1 MVGRNKSRNRLNPF
15 AYALQVLAV
24 GALAVAWLAIGRA
37 IYSESGANPRVELDA
52 GGMLATNFVVY
63 WPFLLVVSPLV
74 FLTALFGLLP
84 YRFAPGGAIA
94 GGLTTSVFAQWVG
107 AELYLF
113 RFKPGIPKHLDMSL
127 AAACFA
133 LAAAFAAACLHFY
146 DSRSGRTRVAWVLGG
161 AALSMT
167 FVSGAV
173 LTVPPLIDG
182 SGAPSG
188 VLADRVTEHNC
199 GRYWSDWIDE
209 TRTTAYM
216 GNPTQR
222 NLSKDVPDNVFRVVI
237 TLRTGAGRVESTPPT
252 AISFRDDLPLKA
264 DPPHGV
270 VLLHQPGTGGR
281 FAFTKLFRPTCEAGS
296 TRVVSA
302 GYRYTDIG
310 TESPAPIV
318 GRVTRVD

>member
-1 MVGRNKSRNRLNPF
+1 MNPF

-37 IYSESGANPRVELDA
+37 IYSESGANPGVELDA
-52 GGMLATNFVVY
+52 GGMSATNFAVY

-84 YRFAPGGAIA
+84 YRFAPGGTIA
-94 GGLTTSVFAQWVG
+94 GGLTTSLFAQWVG

-113 RFKPGIPKHLDMSL
+113 RFEPGISKHLDMSL

-146 DSRSGRTRVAWVLGG
+146 DGRSGRTGAAVVLGG
-161 AALSMT
+161 AALSVA

-209 TRTTAYM
+209 TRTTAYA
-216 GNPTQR
+216 GNPTQA
-222 NLSKDVPDNVFRVVI
+222 NLSKDVPGNVFRVVI
-237 TLRTGAGRVESTPPT
+237 TLRTGAGRVETTPPT
-252 AISFRDDLPLKA
+252 AISFRDDLPLRA
-264 DPPHGV
+264 DPPHGA
-270 VLLHQPGTGGR
+270 VLLHQPGTGSR
-281 FAFTKLFRPTCEAGS
+281 FAFTELRDPKCEAGS

-302 GYRYTDIG
+302 SYKYADYG
-310 TESPAPIV
+310 TESPARV
-318 GRVTRVD
+318 EGRVTRVD